1 MKIGLYFGSFNPIHV
16 GHLLIASRVADSGL
30 VDKVWFVVSPQN
42 PLKQS
47 STLLNEYDRLHLVN
61 LAIEEDA
68 RFKASDVEFKLPKP
82 SYTIDTLIHLK
93 EKYPQHSF
101 SVIMGGDSFQNLSKW
116 KNYQILLNDYQLIVY
131 NRPNAVTDQSLST
144 NNVHFLEAPLLE
156 ISSTV
161 IRKAIQQ
168 KRSIRYMLPD
178 SVRLEIERNGYYK

>member
-16 GHLLIASRVADSGL
+16 GHLLIASHVVDSGL

-42 PLKQS
+42 PLKHS

-61 LAIEEDA
+61 LAIEEDD

-93 EKYPQHSF
+93 EKYPQHTF
-101 SVIMGGDSFQNLSKW
+101 SVILGGDSYQNLSKW

-131 NRPNAVTDQSLST
+131 NRPNAEV
-144 NNVHFLEAPLLE
+144 NNNEKSNIHILDAPLLE
-156 ISSTV
+156 ISSTE
-161 IRKAIQQ
+161 IRKSIQQ
-168 KRSIRYMLPD
+168 KRSIRYMLPEN
-178 SVRLEIERNGYYK
+178 VRIEIERNGYYK